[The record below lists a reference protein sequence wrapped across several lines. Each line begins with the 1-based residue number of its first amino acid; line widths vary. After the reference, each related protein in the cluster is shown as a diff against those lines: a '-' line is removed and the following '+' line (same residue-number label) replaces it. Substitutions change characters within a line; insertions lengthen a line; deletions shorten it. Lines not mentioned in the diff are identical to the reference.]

1 MTPNYWTK
9 IGLGALAIFTIGMV
23 FVGVG
28 RRGSE
33 WVEHVAHSAST
44 ISIPIVFVPFKLD
57 GVNIGSIRRLDVM
70 RDAPEHVTGATIAV
84 KLAELGK
91 LPAEGCA
98 LAIDDLDRIG
108 EGATFYCADAATQA
122 ADDLVPFGTVRF
134 EPGGASRSLLL
145 PQEVIDDLASE
156 IGRDIDVDTRVDTR
170 VDARVDRRIERATE
184 LRDRAHEIGAAQV
197 ELAAQEQLAM
207 HATAQGV
214 SLKIVSALEQAG
226 VLLQADSNGA
236 ALSIYNHLEGDG
248 LMMKADSHGFVM
260 SVKEG
265 GESRVQM
272 RADSSGFQ
280 LVVTEV
286 DGSTKVITD
295 NNNE

>member
-108 EGATFYCADAATQA
+108 DGATFYCADADAQA
-122 ADDLVPFGTVRF
+122 AEGLVPFGMVRF
-134 EPGGASRSLLL
+134 EPSGASRTLLL
-145 PQEVIDDLASE
+145 PQGVIDDLASE
-156 IGRDIDVDTRVDTR
+156 MGRDSNVDTRV
-170 VDARVDRRIERATE
+170 ASRIQRTTE
-184 LRDRAHEIGAAQV
+184 LRNRSRAVAVTEA
-197 ELAAQEQLAM
+197 ELAMAQEQLVM

-226 VLLQADSNGA
+226 VLLRADSTGA
-236 ALSIYNHLEGDG
+236 ALSIYNHPEGDG
-248 LMMKADSHGFVM
+248 LLVKADSHGFVM

-265 GESRVQM
+265 GKSRVQM
-272 RADSSGFQ
+272 RADSNGFE

-286 DGSTKVITD
+286 DGSTKVITGD
-295 NNNE
+295 NQ

>member
-9 IGLGALAIFTIGMV
+9 IGLGALAIFAIGMV

-108 EGATFYCADAATQA
+108 EGATFYCADANAQA
-122 ADDLVPFGTVRF
+122 ADGLVPFGTVRF
-134 EPGGASRSLLL
+134 EPGGAIRDLLL

-156 IGRDIDVDTRVDTR
+156 IGRDIDVDTDVAT
-170 VDARVDRRIERATE
+170 RIERTTE
-184 LRDRAHEIGAAQV
+184 LRDRAREIGAAQV
-197 ELAAQEQLAM
+197 ELATAQEQLAM

-248 LMMKADSHGFVM
+248 LLMKADSHGFVL

-265 GESRVQM
+265 GESLVQM
-272 RADSSGFQ
+272 RADANGFQ

-295 NNNE
+295 DNHE

>member
-108 EGATFYCADAATQA
+108 EGATFYCADAAVQA
-122 ADDLVPFGTVRF
+122 ADGLVPFGTVRF

-170 VDARVDRRIERATE
+170 VATRIERTAE

-197 ELAAQEQLAM
+197 ELAAAQEQLAM

-272 RADSSGFQ
+272 RADSNGFQ

>member
-9 IGLGALAIFTIGMV
+9 IGLGALAIFAIGMV

-108 EGATFYCADAATQA
+108 EGATFYCADANAQA
-122 ADDLVPFGTVRF
+122 ADGLVPFGTVRF
-134 EPGGASRSLLL
+134 EPGGAIRDLLL

-156 IGRDIDVDTRVDTR
+156 IGRDIDVDTDVAT
-170 VDARVDRRIERATE
+170 RIERTTE
-184 LRDRAHEIGAAQV
+184 LRDRAREIGAAQV
-197 ELAAQEQLAM
+197 ELATAQEQLAM

-248 LMMKADSHGFVM
+248 LLMKADSHGFVM

-272 RADSSGFQ
+272 RADANGFQ

-295 NNNE
+295 DNHE

>member
-9 IGLGALAIFTIGMV
+9 IGLGALAIFAIGMV
-23 FVGVG
+23 FVGMG

-84 KLAELGK
+84 KLAELAK
-91 LPAEGCA
+91 LPAESCA

-108 EGATFYCADAATQA
+108 EGATFYCADAAAQA
-122 ADDLVPFGTVRF
+122 ADGLVPFGTVRF
-134 EPGGASRSLLL
+134 EPGGASRALLL

-170 VDARVDRRIERATE
+170 IERIAE

-197 ELAAQEQLAM
+197 ELAVAQEQLAM

-272 RADSSGFQ
+272 RADSNGFQ